1 MVSTKRRRAGFGL
14 FEFLVLGLATA
25 VVIGLVIGLATRT
38 GQAGREADCVSL
50 LGGTDLPIAPS
61 EVASGPLP
69 DAYDDVT
76 DLGKGP
82 DPHSVRGSTCCS
94 GSEDAA

>member
-25 VVIGLVIGLATRT
+25 VVIGLVIGLATRA
-38 GQAGREADCVSL
+38 GQASREADCVSL
-50 LGGTDLPIAPS
+50 LGGIGLPVAPS

-69 DAYDDVT
+69 AGRHGAT
-76 DLGKGP
+76 NAGSGP
-82 DPHSVRGSTCCS
+82 HPHSVRGSTCCS